1 MLIQATGIIGDI
13 KRQPAAVEPDFRPG
27 MHRHM
32 LGVIA
37 VDIAA
42 DVARRDLQRAAAGE
56 DIKGTEIKEMIER
69 KKATAAA
76 PEEDTEPEET
86 TGEQEEETEEEHT
99 KATLTQM
106 QPSASDTD
114 TTEEEKENARR
125 LHALKMLE
133 KYYIY
138 LNEDD
143 LRCLEAML
151 QDCKRRKLE
160 YGALDCGSTI

>member
-1 MLIQATGIIGDI
+1 MKLKKIAALVL
-13 KRQPAAVEPDFRPG
+13 AAVMAVVTVTGCSSSEP
-27 MHRHM
+27 
-32 LGVIA
+32 
-37 VDIAA
+37 
-42 DVARRDLQRAAAGE
+42 
-56 DIKGTEIKEMIER
+56 
-69 KKATAAA
+69 A
-76 PEEDTEPEET
+76 PEP
-86 TGEQEEETEEEHT
+86 QEEKTEEEHT
-99 KATLTQM
+99 KATLAQM

-151 QDCKRRKLE
+151 QDCKRRKME